1 MKFNFKIQDYQTE
14 AVESI
19 DKVFEGQGYH
29 SGLGYIRDLGSLEAQ
44 TKNQQMSFLDDEF
57 GEQIELEDTT
67 GYKNEEI
74 VLTDDRLL
82 QNIRDLQ
89 MLNNI
94 KQSPSLVKDLGR
106 CSLDIE
112 METGTGK
119 TYVYIKT
126 MFELNKR

>member
-19 DKVFEGQGYH
+19 VKVFEGQGYH
-29 SGLGYIRDLGSLEAQ
+29 SGLGYIRDLGFLEIPQQKQLSL
-44 TKNQQMSFLDDEF
+44 LGDEF
-57 GEQIELEDTT
+57 GEQIELEDNT

-89 MLNNI
+89 SLNNI
-94 KQSPSLVKDLGR
+94 KQSPLL
-106 CSLDIE
+106 
-112 METGTGK
+112 
-119 TYVYIKT
+119 
-126 MFELNKR
+126 